1 MRKKA
6 LMISGALLLAIVF
19 IVVLS
24 YCGAKDKAKISAQ
37 EAAQTVLQQYEGEV
51 LETSRSGA
59 LYIVKLQTAAGLYEV
74 EVKTDG
80 SGIYGITALEQF
92 TNGGNNGQGGGEPN
106 GSKQGSEEGGQE
118 SAPAPETSA
127 QPTASPSPDGSATPE
142 SSTMPEPTSGS
153 NHGKPTATP
162 DKGEKPTST
171 PTPPPGR
178 PTLISEDRAIELA
191 LAQVAGT
198 VEDVDLERKGDTR
211 YYLVEIETKDGKE
224 AQVQIQAA
232 SGKVMS
238 ITWGDDDDN
247 DDADDHGAGD
257 DDDDNDDNDDDQ

>member
-80 SGIYGITALEQF
+80 SGIYGITTLEQF
-92 TNGGNNGQGGGEPN
+92 TNGGGNNGQGDGE
-106 GSKQGSEEGGQE
+106 QGSEEGGQE
-118 SAPAPETSA
+118 SAPVPETSA
-127 QPTASPSPDGSATPE
+127 QPTASPSPDGSAAPE
-142 SSTMPEPTSGS
+142 SSTLPEPTSGS
-153 NHGKPTATP
+153 NNGKPTATP
-162 DKGEKPTST
+162 DKGEKPTTT

-178 PTLISEDRAIELA
+178 PALISEDRAIELA

-211 YYLVEIETKDGKE
+211 YYLVEIETEDGKE

-247 DDADDHGAGD
+247 DDDGDADDDDAG
-257 DDDDNDDNDDDQ
+257 DDDNDDQ

>member
-19 IVVLS
+19 IVVLG
-24 YCGAKDKAKISAQ
+24 YCGAKDKATISAQ

-92 TNGGNNGQGGGEPN
+92 TNGEGNSG
-106 GSKQGSEEGGQE
+106 QGSEEDGQE

-142 SSTMPEPTSGS
+142 SSVMPDPTPGS
-153 NHGKPTATP
+153 NNGGKPTATP

-171 PTPPPGR
+171 PTPPSSR
-178 PTLISEDRAIELA
+178 PALISEDRAIELA

-211 YYLVEIETKDGKE
+211 YYLVEIETEDGKE

-247 DDADDHGAGD
+247 DDDGDADDHDAGD
-257 DDDDNDDNDDDQ
+257 DDDDNEDDQ

>member
-19 IVVLS
+19 IVVLG
-24 YCGAKDKAKISAQ
+24 YCGANDKATISAQ

-59 LYIVKLQTAAGLYEV
+59 LYIVKLQTANGLYEV
-74 EVKTDG
+74 EVKNDG

-92 TNGGNNGQGGGEPN
+92 TNGEGIGE
-106 GSKQGSEEGGQE
+106 GGGQE
-118 SAPAPETSA
+118 SSPVPTTSA

-142 SSTMPEPTSGS
+142 SSVLPDPGPGNNSGS
-153 NHGKPTATP
+153 DSGNNSGSKPTATP

-171 PTPPPGR
+171 PAPPPSR
-178 PTLISEDRAIELA
+178 PALISEDRAIELA

-211 YYLVEIETKDGKE
+211 YYLVEIETEDGKE

-247 DDADDHGAGD
+247 DDDGDADDDDAG
-257 DDDDNDDNDDDQ
+257 DDDNDDQ